1 MSEFWKKTAKTAGI
15 GFALGVLVGMAFLLP
30 CGIGAYR
37 AAHGAGR
44 LALYLAMSG
53 LLGAVNMGSTTIYS
67 LEHWGLLR
75 CTLTHFLI
83 AMACMC
89 LIGFAMG
96 WFDPREPI
104 TLWMLALCVVVY
116 FIIWL
121 IMYRLYKRQIRRINA
136 ALKAWKRA
144 REE

>member
-1 MSEFWKKTAKTAGI
+1 MSEFWKKTAKMSGI
-15 GFALGVLVGMAFLLP
+15 GFALGVLIGMAFLLP
-30 CGIGAYR
+30 FGFGSIGAV
-37 AAHGAGR
+37 HGMDR
-44 LALYLAMSG
+44 FALHLMMSG

-67 LEHWGLLR
+67 LERWSLLR
-75 CTLTHFLI
+75 CTLSHFLI
-83 AMACMC
+83 AMACLC

-104 TLWMLALCVVVY
+104 TLWTLAICVVVY